1 MTKLTQSLKADLP
14 ALAELLRSKGK
25 NNDSILAHINP
36 REAALLKRHGGS
48 GDINP
53 DTGLP
58 QFDDTVDF
66 GDAYQPAEGYV
77 ARPETVN
84 PEQYNLTMR
93 QQDYAQSPAN
103 PYTDA
108 NLFPGNAPPAEGQAT
123 MYSPTGAASYG
134 TPQTLQAGY
143 SQDVAD
149 LAAGQYAGAVPQG
162 QAITGGTVGQGTVFS
177 PTGGQYTQADLDR
190 IAVNQS
196 PTGAPQAPQSTL
208 GQIGSSLGNVSSAT
222 LMKALGLGGLGLLG
236 ARNARQG
243 GADIQQA
250 TSEKTAIAQPYQAQ
264 GQAMIGAAQ
273 RGELTPQSQQAYQAA
288 MAQSNQAMAGRGG
301 VGQAQQQ
308 QAMAALYN
316 QLLQNQY
323 TYGLQVAQIGDNIQI
338 GAITSGLQLDRS
350 LQQTTQNFYTQL
362 AAVASGTAIGGTRQG
377 VA

>member
-250 TSEKTAIAQPYQAQ
+250 TSEKTAIAQPYQA
-264 GQAMIGAAQ
+264 MIGAAQ